1 VKVFSSW
8 SGGKECA
15 LATYKAISQGHEV
28 LYLLNFVSE
37 DGERSRSHGIKASVV
52 ALQAEAIGI
61 PLIQVKT
68 SWENY
73 EENFKKVVRELKNKG
88 IEGGVF
94 GDIDIE
100 EHREWVERVCG
111 EVGIK
116 ALSPLW
122 GIKAEKLIEELL
134 KLKFKAIIVATRLD
148 ENFLGKVLDKAL
160 VRQISKLGSHPC
172 GENGEYHTFV
182 TEGPIFKKALK
193 VTSGESKK
201 IDNVWFWEISAK
213 VVARGKAPKQ
223 SQRGKSKIAT
233 LPPAKPW
240 RAGRSQ

>member
-1 VKVFSSW
+1 MKVFSSW

-37 DGERSRSHGIKASVV
+37 DGLRSRSHGIKASVV
-52 ALQAEAIGI
+52 ALQTEAIGI

-94 GDIDIE
+94 GDIDLE
-100 EHREWVERVCG
+100 EHREWVERVCS

-116 ALSPLW
+116 AFLPLW
-122 GIKAEKLIEELL
+122 GIKAEELIEELL

-148 ENFLGKVLDKAL
+148 ETFLGKVLDKAL

-182 TEGPIFKKALK
+182 TEGPIFRKALK
-193 VTSGESKK
+193 ITSGKKKK
-201 IDNVWFWEISAK
+201 IDNIWFWEISAEL
-213 VVARGKAPKQ
+213 Q
-223 SQRGKSKIAT
+223 
-233 LPPAKPW
+233 
-240 RAGRSQ
+240 